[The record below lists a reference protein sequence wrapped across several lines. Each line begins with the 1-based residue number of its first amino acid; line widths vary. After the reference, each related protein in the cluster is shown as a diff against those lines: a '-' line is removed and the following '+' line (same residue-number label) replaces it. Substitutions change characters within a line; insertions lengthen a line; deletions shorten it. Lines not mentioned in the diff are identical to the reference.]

1 MRQVSD
7 CVKYRLVG
15 NTLHSAESLCQPI
28 GQTSV
33 PSPWV
38 GENRLSEC
46 NEGMQFRH
54 TDDFQVLFC
63 SESVVGES
71 LYFLVWNDV
80 AQHDGISSR
89 CIDCGIKRHHSAER
103 HHGSRRRIIDG
114 IGSESVFCV
123 WIEYQQASH
132 GWQLKAAVSVDPDR
146 RLFWRD
152 SVPVI
157 NDFVNGGC
165 LRSAINRQGA
175 RAP

>member
-1 MRQVSD
+1 MRSE
-7 CVKYRLVG
+7 
-15 NTLHSAESLCQPI
+15 AAQPI
-28 GQTSV
+28 GTTAFRPKLAPHIPQM
-33 PSPWV
+33 
-38 GENRLSEC
+38 RAKLAAL
-46 NEGMQFRH
+46 FRH